1 MPVPEYIAQLRKHVG
16 TGLLWLPS
24 VSAVVVNDAGEV
36 LLGKRADNGHWAL
49 ISGVADPGEQPAA
62 AVVREVLEETGVVV
76 VPERIAS
83 IRAHPMH
90 YPNGDECEYMNVA
103 FRCRPVGGTARVNDD
118 ESLAVQ
124 WFPADTLP
132 ELSDHDAI
140 CVAHALSARSAAW
153 FEVPPPARQP

>member
-1 MPVPEYIAQLRKHVG
+1 MGVPEYIAQLRKHVG

-24 VSAVVVNDAGEV
+24 VSAVVVNDAGDV

-49 ISGVADPGEQPAA
+49 ISGVADPGEQPAD

-83 IRAHPMH
+83 VRAHPMH

-124 WFPADTLP
+124 WFPSDVLPTLS
-132 ELSDHDAI
+132 EHDAI
-140 CVAHALSARSAAW
+140 CVAHGLSAETAAW
-153 FEVPPPARQP
+153 FEVPPQTTQR

>member
-1 MPVPEYIAQLRKHVG
+1 LRKHVC
-16 TGLLWLPS
+16 TGLRWLPS
-24 VSAVVVNDAGEV
+24 VSAAAVNDAGAA

-103 FRCRPVGGTARVNDD
+103 FRCRPVHGTARVNDD

-124 WFPADTLP
+124 WFRPESLP
-132 ELSDHDAI
+132 ELNEHDAI
-140 CVAHALSARSAAW
+140 CVAHGLSAETAAW
-153 FEVPPPARQP
+153 FEPPPPATQQ

>member
-24 VSAVVVNDAGEV
+24 VSAVVVNEAGEV
-36 LLGKRADNGHWAL
+36 LLGRRADNGHWAL

-83 IRAHPMH
+83 VRAHPMH

-103 FRCRPVGGTARVNDD
+103 FRCRPVRGTARVNDD

-124 WFPADTLP
+124 WFAPDALPA
-132 ELSDHDAI
+132 LSEHDAI
-140 CVAHALSARSAAW
+140 CVAQALSAGPAAW
-153 FEVPPPARQP
+153 FEAPPPATQP